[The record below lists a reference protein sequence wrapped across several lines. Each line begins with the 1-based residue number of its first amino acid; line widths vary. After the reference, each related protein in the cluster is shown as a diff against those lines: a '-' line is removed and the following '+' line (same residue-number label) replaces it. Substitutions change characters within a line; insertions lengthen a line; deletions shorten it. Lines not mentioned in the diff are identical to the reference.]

1 MLELIK
7 QLEEED
13 EQWLAAPALAARI
26 PHRRSIS
33 TWPIMATHDQPPR
46 ETNRLTLRPGL
57 GHVPRLKGYCRRP
70 RGAKSFSPG
79 LGDEPGPLGLYEPG
93 PMGTVRCSV
102 YRATW
107 LDLESRHR
115 TRPRPKVSNQRPVYY

>member
-1 MLELIK
+1 MVELIK

-57 GHVPRLKGYCRRP
+57 GHVPRLKGYCRRRVAQNLLVP
-70 RGAKSFSPG
+70 VWEMSRDLWVFTNRDLWVPYAVAFIERRG
-79 LGDEPGPLGLYEPG
+79 
-93 PMGTVRCSV
+93 
-102 YRATW
+102 
-107 LDLESRHR
+107 
-115 TRPRPKVSNQRPVYY
+115 